1 MVKIKNLPEKFNK
14 LFPQCVELLENS
26 RPGDLEHTIEM
37 LRDAIAIKDEIMFD
51 ADVII
56 PAIMLHDIVHL
67 DIIENHY
74 KDIVLKREFENG
86 ESIELSLAGKMI
98 KDLLEKINI
107 SPERIEEVI
116 EIVDMKRD
124 DNIPVEEKCDTPNK
138 MFFHDLDL
146 LTRFSKRALHSMRK
160 TAVDREQ
167 FKQIGESILKLFF
180 NDELKKIATK
190 RLKEAVNIKDPAMWG
205 HD

>member
-14 LFPQCVELLENS
+14 LFPQCLDLLENS

-37 LRDAIAIKDEIMFD
+37 LQDVLAIKDEVPFD

-74 KDIVLKREFENG
+74 KDIVLKGEFENG

-98 KDLLEKINI
+98 KEMLEKINI
-107 SPERIEEVI
+107 FPERIEEVI

-124 DNIPVEEKCDTPNK
+124 YNIPVEEKCDTPNK

-146 LTRFSKRALHSMRK
+146 LTRFNKRALHKMRK
-160 TAVDREQ
+160 TAVDKEQ
-167 FKQIGESILKLFF
+167 FRQIGESILKLFF
-180 NDELKKIATK
+180 NEELKKIAAK
-190 RLKEAVNIKDPAMWG
+190 RLKEAVKTKDPAMWG